1 MQEISQKS
9 TTKRYF
15 CYFFYSFV
23 RHFWDRFFV
32 FSRVFGSI
40 LCEKWATFCAFFWC
54 FFALLG
60 SFSGTLL
67 SHVFAPRRTS
77 DAYSRSKL
85 LVAGRFLMQ
94 FPNNLEAFFGSALWC
109 FFVFFWRLFCSFFCD
124 VCECFF
130 RKFFVLFWY
139 FFTISCCFWAAFL
152 AVFWTILGRLA
163 CPSVCHK
170 PQLHNCARIAK
181 IVQLRDFASHIAS
194 QNVSPSR
201 GRAGVEPG

>member
-1 MQEISQKS
+1 MLFAATFGINFS
-9 TTKRYF
+9 YF
-15 CYFFYSFV
+15 
-23 RHFWDRFFV
+23 
-32 FSRVFGSI
+32 RVFFGVF
-40 LCEKWATFCAFFWC
+40 LCEKLTTFCVFFWW
-54 FFALLG
+54 FLQLLG
-60 SFSGTLL
+60 RFSGTLL

-94 FPNNLEAFFGSALWC
+94 FPNNLEAFLGSALWC
-109 FFVFFWRLFCSFFCD
+109 FFAFVWHLFVVFFVTFASAFFVRFSSFF
-124 VCECFF
+124 
-130 RKFFVLFWY
+130 Y
-139 FFTISCCFWAAFL
+139 IFFTICCCFWAAFL
-152 AVFWTILGRLA
+152 AVFWTILARLT